1 MKKSIETERNESNNT
16 QSAKEATQFTDKGLG
31 EYTLTTKDIAARFG
45 GRLKLVYELIAIG
58 ALKAIRGKQ
67 NHYLVSEADY
77 ADYLESIRRKPERF
91 PPVSLADLERE
102 PPPTTL
108 ERIKNRNDGERI
120 KMSVVSTVA
129 GKKRDDR
136 KSD

>member
-1 MKKSIETERNESNNT
+1 MKKSIEIERNESNNT
-16 QSAKEATQFTDKGLG
+16 QSAKDVTG

-67 NHYLVSEADY
+67 NRYLVSEADY
-77 ADYLESIRRKPERF
+77 AEFKNHKPERF
-91 PPVSLADLERE
+91 PPLTIADLVRE

-108 ERIKNRNDGERI
+108 ERIKYRNDGELI
-120 KMSVVSTVA
+120 K
-129 GKKRDDR
+129 K
-136 KSD
+136 